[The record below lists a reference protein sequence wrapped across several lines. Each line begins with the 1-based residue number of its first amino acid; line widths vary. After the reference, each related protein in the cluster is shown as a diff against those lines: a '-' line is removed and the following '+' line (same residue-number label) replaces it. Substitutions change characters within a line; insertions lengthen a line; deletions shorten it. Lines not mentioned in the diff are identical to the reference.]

1 MGVTVFLSAKTLV
14 ALMTQ
19 QTITVIPV
27 FTYLECDKEVCGW
40 DWGDCGYCASGCKHY
55 PGQQIM
61 LGNQFC
67 EEACNTAKCQYD
79 GLDCVSELYP
89 FPVYVSPTAT
99 EPFLGTIE
107 SPFRSLSEALAQL
120 QGNYAVV
127 YLLAGTHSLQYTSDG
142 NGSPLAGISALEI
155 TIETAI
161 CSERSIL
168 GCSVD
173 PAVIQLTADLV
184 SLVVTHNLTLRNVEV
199 KGGFPLK
206 SGCAGA
212 ETCTYCPVIN
222 SDIASATYLN
232 DRGQPI
238 DISTYAEQSLCE
250 PYHNF
255 VLIGMHPEANLTL
268 LNVTFTDI
276 RHQPLALISSTCG
289 NLVLTNVTF
298 RNIIP
303 KKDGLGV
310 IMWIAMT
317 SKEPYFCGSF
327 IYDTGTVELLNNGY
341 ELNQDS
347 YAAGFASFSAIYL
360 LSIHSVSFLYNNAY
374 IGEHQTDY
382 TSSLIQ
388 VQNSRQIILSDC
400 LFEGNLADTGAGII
414 VRNELIIPI
423 VNDKGVSREHA
434 LVHIWIVRCQFV
446 RNYARVG
453 ATFDVYF
460 GEDHQNVVV
469 ENCTFV
475 QNVAKE
481 LNVLAV
487 ISSDVFAYMEFGKT
501 VQLLVNGVKTA
512 VFIPP
517 SYLTFQWA
525 VVTDNRA
532 PCLVSF
538 EHIGV
543 LVLTN
548 CTFERN
554 GEAAPGTAE
563 TNWALQG
570 YVDRT
575 TIYASLSPASLT
587 GMQCIDIITSK
598 HILNYTAT
606 FSNFTQN
613 YCSLGSPGIS
623 IHEGLNNVMLI

>member
-1 MGVTVFLSAKTLV
+1 
-14 ALMTQ
+14 
-19 QTITVIPV
+19 
-27 FTYLECDKEVCGW
+27 
-40 DWGDCGYCASGCKHY
+40 
-55 PGQQIM
+55 M
-61 LGNQFC
+61 LGNKVC

-79 GLDCVSELYP
+79 GLDCVSELHP
-89 FPVYVSPTAT
+89 FPVYVSPAVS
-99 EPFLGTIE
+99 EPFLGTVE
-107 SPFRSLSEALAQL
+107 SPFQFLSEALAQL
-120 QGNYAVV
+120 QGNYAIV
-127 YLLAGTHSLQYTSDG
+127 YLLAGTHRLQYASDG

-161 CSERSIL
+161 CSEMPVL
-168 GCSVD
+168 GCSTD
-173 PAVIQLTADLV
+173 PAVIQLTPDLV
-184 SLVVTHNLTLRNVEV
+184 SLVVTHNLTLRNVVV

-206 SGCAGA
+206 PGCADA
-212 ETCTYCPVIN
+212 ETCTYCPVI
-222 SDIASATYLN
+222 SWDSLSATYLN
-232 DRGQPI
+232 DRGQTI
-238 DISTYAEQSLCE
+238 DISTYADQSLCD

-255 VLIGMHPEANLTL
+255 VLIDIRPEANLTL
-268 LNVTFTDI
+268 LNVIFTDI

-289 NLVLTNVTF
+289 NLVLTNVKF
-298 RNIIP
+298 RNIVP
-303 KKDGLGV
+303 KRNGLGV
-310 IMWIAMT
+310 IMWTSMG

-327 IYDTGTVELLNNGY
+327 IYDIGTVELLNNGY
-341 ELNQDS
+341 EINHDS

-360 LSIHSVSFLYNNAY
+360 LYIHSVSFLYNNAY
-374 IGEHQTDY
+374 IGEHRTDY
-382 TSSLIQ
+382 TSSLIH
-388 VQNSRQIILSDC
+388 VQNSRQIVLSDC

-414 VRNELIIPI
+414 VQSELTMPI
-423 VNDKGVSREHA
+423 VNDNGVSKEHA

-453 ATFDVYF
+453 ATFYVYF

-481 LNVLAV
+481 LDVLAV
-487 ISSDVFAYMEFGKT
+487 IGSDVFEYMELGKT
-501 VQLLVNGVKTA
+501 VQLIVNGVKTA

-532 PCLVSF
+532 PRSASF

-543 LVLTN
+543 FVLTN

-554 GEAAPGTAE
+554 GEPAPGTAE

-570 YVDRT
+570 YVDHST
-575 TIYASLSPASLT
+575 TYASLPPALLS
-587 GMQCIDIITSK
+587 GMACTDIVNSV

-623 IHEGLNNVMLI
+623 IHEGLDRVMLI